1 MNVKLVNTIKTHI
14 LPSIL
19 QSKDSQKNKCG
30 QLIEDNNRNVF
41 FFKDYAENEVGILV
55 LLLLF
60 KKALYEI
67 KASTLWLSFNI
78 FR

>member
-41 FFKDYAENEVGILV
+41 FSKDYAENKVGILV
-55 LLLLF
+55 LLF

>member
-19 QSKDSQKNKCG
+19 QSTDSQKNKCG

-41 FFKDYAENEVGILV
+41 FSKDYAENEVGILV
-55 LLLLF
+55 LLF

>member
-19 QSKDSQKNKCG
+19 QSTDSQKNKCG

-55 LLLLF
+55 LLFLF

>member
-19 QSKDSQKNKCG
+19 QSKDSQKNNCG

-41 FFKDYAENEVGILV
+41 FSKDYAENEVGILV
-55 LLLLF
+55 LLF

>member
-41 FFKDYAENEVGILV
+41 FSKDYAENEVGILV
-55 LLLLF
+55 LLF